1 MKMNQLEIGIN
12 GDEIVLRQVNKD
24 VFITP
29 DQADMVV
36 EEIKKIA
43 KFLKQEENENA
54 KHSSK
59 K

>member
-1 MKMNQLEIGIN
+1 MKVNQLEIGIN

-43 KFLKQEENENA
+43 KFLKQEENKNA
-54 KHSSK
+54 KQSSK

>member
-29 DQADMVV
+29 DQADMVA

-54 KHSSK
+54 KQSSK